1 MNSLRGI
8 LGAIRQADQKFDF
21 FHEKDRIMLGISGGK
36 DSMVLALAMSK
47 YQQFN
52 CANFEIVPAILDLG
66 FPNFDP
72 KPIQKYLKS
81 IGLDLKVIDSKEV
94 YPILKAQQKDSK
106 NLPCSICSRMKKAA
120 INKVAK
126 ELGCNK
132 VAFAHH
138 GDDAVETL
146 FMNEIFGGRVATFQP
161 KMYLERSDIEFIRPL
176 ILVHEKQIIQCAKE
190 ENVPIIP
197 SHCPNDGNTMRK
209 EMKDL
214 LAEIYKKYPCAK
226 QNFFTMMENY
236 KKEQLYYPDLFYKV
250 ERKDLSFKPIILEKD
265 SRKEHEIRHNLG
277 IEDFSD
283 AYERY
288 LIYKKDKVIGV
299 ASFIEKDEEVIIH
312 DIELIKESN
321 KTRKD
326 LLLWIENYYSHYKN
340 PLTIYIDKSSH
351 DQFYIDLGYKK
362 VRRSGLSKKFS

>member
-8 LGAIRQADQKFDF
+8 LGAIRQADQRFDF

-47 YQQFN
+47 YQQFE

-66 FPNFDP
+66 FPGFDAE
-72 KPIQKYLKS
+72 PIKEYLKS

-94 YPILKAQQKDSK
+94 YPILKANQKEEK

-120 INKVAK
+120 INKVAN

-161 KMYLERSDIEFIRPL
+161 KMYLERAGITFIRPL
-176 ILVHEKQIIQCAKE
+176 ILVHEKQIKECVKE
-190 ENVPIIP
+190 ENVPVFG
-197 SHCPNDGNTMRK
+197 SHCPNDGETMRS
-209 EMKDL
+209 EMKAL
-214 LAEIYKKYPCAK
+214 LNSIYKKYPSAK
-226 QNFFTMMENY
+226 DNFFTMMENY
-236 KKEQLYYPDLFYKV
+236 SKEQLYYPDIFYKV
-250 ERKDLSFKPIILEKD
+250 ERKDLALKPVILEGD
-265 SRKEHEIRHNLG
+265 SRLEHEIRSKLG
-277 IEDFSD
+277 VQNFDPGY
-283 AYERY
+283 ARY
-288 LIYKKDKVIGV
+288 LIYKKDKCIGV
-299 ASFIEKDEEVIIH
+299 LSMIDKPNEITLIDL
-312 DIELIKESN
+312 ELLRESN

-326 LLLWIENYYSHYKN
+326 LIDHLERHYSHYKN
-340 PLTIYIDKSSH
+340 PLRLSIAKSRH
-351 DQFYIDLGYKK
+351 DEFYKALGYKK
-362 VRRSGLSKKFS
+362 ARKGGLFKLFN